1 MTLDE
6 AIRRNPY
13 NPKKGNEAAYCR
25 YLRYHVEGWYQ
36 FDSSEVLRRW
46 QKMIATDDTK
56 CLFCRWQD
64 REHVQCFD
72 GHLQRRHIKECE
84 GYEFSE
90 IPAQLAFKRQEE
102 HHD

>member
-1 MTLDE
+1 
-6 AIRRNPY
+6 
-13 NPKKGNEAAYCR
+13 
-25 YLRYHVEGWYQ
+25 
-36 FDSSEVLRRW
+36 
-46 QKMIATDDTK
+46 MITTDYTK
-56 CLFCRWQD
+56 CLSCRWRD
-64 REHVQCFD
+64 RDNVQCFD